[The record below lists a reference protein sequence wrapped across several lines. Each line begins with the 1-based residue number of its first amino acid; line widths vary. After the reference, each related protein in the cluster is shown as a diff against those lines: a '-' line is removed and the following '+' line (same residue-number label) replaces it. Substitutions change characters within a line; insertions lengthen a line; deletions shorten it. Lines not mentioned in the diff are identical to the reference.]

1 MTEEKTG
8 AEEFFDG
15 LEDRRKF
22 KHETVPL
29 NFENTNIQQAL
40 EELEKAIEIETANGK
55 QFASAYVPTA
65 PTPTRKNTLVP
76 YRLMT
81 PYDLTVKKPNSIIS
95 TDTTA

>member
-1 MTEEKTG
+1 MTEEKPE
-8 AEEFFDG
+8 AEKFFDG
-15 LEDRRKF
+15 LEERRKF
-22 KHETVPL
+22 KHERVP
-29 NFENTNIQQAL
+29 FSITGTSVADAIK
-40 EELEKAIEIETANGK
+40 ELEAAIDLESANGK

-81 PYDLTVKKPNSIIS
+81 PYDVTVKKPNSIIS